1 MLQPLKAKRVVCPAV
16 LRDRELL
23 IVDVDASFVD
33 DERQGRISSSA
44 DALYN
49 CNPLPIAWL
58 NKLRSSAS
66 LSACD
71 NLY

>member
-1 MLQPLKAKRVVCPAV
+1 MLQLLKAKRIICLAV

-23 IVDVDASFVD
+23 I
-33 DERQGRISSSA
+33 GCISSSA

-49 CNPLPIAWL
+49 CNLLLIAWL
-58 NKLRSSAS
+58 NKLRLSAS